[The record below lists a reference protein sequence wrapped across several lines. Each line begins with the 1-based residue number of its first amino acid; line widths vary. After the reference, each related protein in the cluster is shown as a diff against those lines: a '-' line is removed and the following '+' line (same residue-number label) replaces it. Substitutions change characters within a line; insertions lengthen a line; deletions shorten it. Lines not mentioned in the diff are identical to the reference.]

1 MNVLLGIGLLAGIVF
16 AVSWAI
22 EPLWRRSLQDQ
33 KSKRITIS
41 KDALTDATQQVE
53 VLERDLLEGVI
64 SPEDFILLAEH
75 IRLESTALRLQSDHA
90 QNLDTLPAGSMAEY
104 GGSTDVKI
112 SASDDQ
118 GGAPDLANNPRARIW
133 VVGSVTTLV
142 VFAVL
147 VIVLAVRGNP
157 AGGFS
162 PIAKLTAPG
171 YSSLASSSDLSTELI
186 LLSSD
191 GMLRSSDGGRNWRE
205 VGMKLQTNVVAPVTD
220 GFLVAGNGMVKSRSD
235 GGTELMDLAQAG
247 LAMPLR
253 ALASAPTQLEVVAA
267 VDAAGRLFRSAD
279 GGYSWDLLSDGVPVS
294 TSGIAVMHSQDLYF
308 VATLDQGVLAGDG
321 ASNWASANGFVNG
334 ALPTVRINDIGY
346 DPDSGDVFLDP
357 LGREFRG
364 ALYVAT
370 DVGLFKSVDAGSSWR
385 NLNLP
390 GEAAVLDVAPGFPNA
405 ITVVGSQGRIYRSRD
420 NGITWLGS

>member
-1 MNVLLGIGLLAGIVF
+1 MNVVLGIGLLAGIVF
-16 AVSWAI
+16 AISWAS
-22 EPLWRRSLQDQ
+22 EPLWSRSSQDQ
-33 KSKRITIS
+33 KSKRTAPV
-41 KDALTDATQQVE
+41 DALGGAPPQVE
-53 VLERDLLEGVI
+53 LLERDLLEGVI
-64 SPEDFILLAEH
+64 SPDDFSVLAGH
-75 IRLESTALRLQSDHA
+75 IRVESTPLAA
-90 QNLDTLPAGSMAEY
+90 QYTNVRNLDTLSAGSMAEH
-104 GGSTDVKI
+104 GGFTDVNI
-112 SASDDQ
+112 PANDDRGEAS
-118 GGAPDLANNPRARIW
+118 DLANKPRARIW
-133 VVGSVTTLV
+133 VVGSATTLV
-142 VFAVL
+142 IFAVL

-162 PIAKLTAPG
+162 SIAKLTAPG

-191 GMLRSSDGGRNWRE
+191 GMLRSSDGGRNWRD

-220 GFLVAGNGMVKSRSD
+220 GFLVAGNGMVKAKSD
-235 GGTELMDLAQAG
+235 GETELMDLAQAG
-247 LAMPLR
+247 VAMPLR
-253 ALASAPTQLEVVAA
+253 ALASAPTQLDVVAV
-267 VDAAGRLFRSAD
+267 VDAAGRLFRSMD

-294 TSGIAVMHSQDLYF
+294 TSGIAVMHSRDLYF

-321 ASNWASANGFVNG
+321 VSNWASANGFVNG

-357 LGREFRG
+357 LGQEFRG

-405 ITVVGSQGRIYRSRD
+405 ITVVGSQGSIYSSRD
-420 NGITWLGS
+420 YGITWLGS